1 MPRITI
7 SPILIIGII
16 CLLVVIPLASGAA
29 KNAIEMHS
37 LRARATGLQVEIEAL
52 QARNGEL
59 KRTMEYLKSETYI
72 EQAARQELG
81 FIKPTE
87 TAIIVVA
94 AEAPKQQTTS
104 HVVSRPLEHS
114 NPQRWLD
121 FFFTTR

>member
-1 MPRITI
+1 MPRLTI
-7 SPILIIGII
+7 SPTLIIAII
-16 CLLVVIPLASGAA
+16 CLLVVVPLASGAA

-59 KRTMEYLKSETYI
+59 KRTMEYLKTDTYI

-81 FIKPTE
+81 YIKPTE
-87 TAIIVVA
+87 TAIIVVSA
-94 AEAPKQQTTS
+94 QAPKVQMTTA
-104 HVVSRPLEHS
+104 VTTRPLEQS
-114 NPQRWLD
+114 NPQRWVD